1 MKKTI
6 LGLMLVAAMAVPG
19 AAQENSG
26 FMIDG
31 INAVDIGAIPPNKEA
46 PAVTPWRDASSA
58 SGFKVL
64 RKFSAVK
71 DFDIQLAFEVEFD
84 PAYFTIKTVS
94 SRALTGRP
102 KTTVLEVKK
111 RLPEAAAILNASFFN
126 LADGAIIGEFVE
138 NGARPDG
145 LIYGGNDINRLLVLR
160 KDGTADILS
169 GKEKLTA
176 EELESTGY
184 AVSGKSRWP
193 GQVDATNRSA
203 VCIKSSGRILL
214 AAVYPVK
221 TLQEMDEY
229 LASEGCVPG
238 KVVHLDGGGST
249 QMSYGFQGEEWLLGW
264 ERKSQTVPECHVNKD
279 NNDASCYR
287 PVASFL
293 AVFPK

>member
-1 MKKTI
+1 MKKTM
-6 LGLMLVAAMAVPG
+6 LGFMMAMAMAAYG
-19 AAQENSG
+19 AAQENNG
-26 FMIDG
+26 FIING
-31 INAVDIGAIPPNKEA
+31 INAGDIGVIPANKEA
-46 PAVTPWRDASSA
+46 PAVSPWRDAA

-64 RKFSAVK
+64 RKFSPVK
-71 DFDIQLAFEVEFD
+71 DFGIQLANVVEFD
-84 PAYFTIKTVS
+84 PAFFTIKTVS
-94 SRALTGRP
+94 ARALTGRP
-102 KTTVLEVKK
+102 RITVLEVKK

-138 NGARPDG
+138 NGAKPDG
-145 LIYGGNDINRLLVLR
+145 LIYGGADINRLLVLR

-169 GKEKLTA
+169 EKEKLSA

-193 GQVDATNRSA
+193 GQSDPTSRSA
-203 VCIKSSGRILL
+203 ACIKYSGRILL

-221 TLQEMDEY
+221 TLPEMDEY

-238 KVVHLDGGGST
+238 KVIHLDGGGST
-249 QMSYGFQGEEWLLGW
+249 QMSYGLQGEEWLFGW
-264 ERKSQTVPECHVNKD
+264 ERKSASVPECHLDKD
-279 NNDASCYR
+279 TDDVRCYR